1 MLHDWT
7 LSIKIGVTSTILN
20 AYYFLSSNY
29 NFAWHEDE
37 IILVGYSRGAFTV
50 RCLAAFISEVGLL
63 RRVALPFLSLLFQ
76 LWLNGKDKELKTL
89 TARLTPPKN
98 PNRKVDEALL
108 TPVDIKVL
116 AEFDPVSAMVDPF
129 QWFRNKNGGIASV
142 KDQVPSKVENAFL
155 AMALNEKRSEFEPM
169 LWKKRSSKQVVRQCA
184 FLGCHGD
191 IGGGNADSGLSQL
204 PLLWMVSQV
213 RQATINENGSQAR
226 FDKNLLLQF
235 ATPSAVGYPKDL
247 AQMAPTNL
255 FETLSSTV
263 VNKLTS
269 ARDGPSLF
277 ETFSST
283 KGLS

>member
-1 MLHDWT
+1 M
-7 LSIKIGVTSTILN
+7 TSTILN

-29 NFAWHEDE
+29 NFGWHKDE

-50 RCLAAFISEVGLL
+50 RCLAEFISKVGLL
-63 RRVALPFLSLLFQ
+63 RRVALPFLNLLFQ
-76 LWLNGKDKELKTL
+76 LWLNGKDKELDKL
-89 TARLTPPKN
+89 KAMLMPPEN
-98 PNRKVDEALL
+98 PNSSVDEALL
-108 TPVDIKVL
+108 HPVKIKVL

-142 KDQVPSKVENAFL
+142 QDQVPSEVENAFL

-169 LWKKRSSKQVVRQCA
+169 LWKKKSSKQVVRQCA

-213 RQATINENGSQAR
+213 RQATINENGSEAR

-235 ATPSAVGYPKDL
+235 ATPSAVGYPRDINQK
-247 AQMAPTNL
+247 TSTSL
-255 FETLSSTV
+255 FEILSSRV
-263 VNKLTS
+263 INKLTS
-269 ARDGPSLF
+269 AKDEPSLF

-283 KGLS
+283 KGLSQHLI